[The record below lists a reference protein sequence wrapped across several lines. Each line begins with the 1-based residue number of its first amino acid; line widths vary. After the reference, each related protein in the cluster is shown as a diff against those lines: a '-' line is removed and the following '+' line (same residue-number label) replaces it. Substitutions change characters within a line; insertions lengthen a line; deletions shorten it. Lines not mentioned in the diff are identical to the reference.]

1 MEVTEKRV
9 LIVDDEE
16 DLTWSI
22 SRHLSK
28 DKDKYELMAVNN
40 AREALD
46 ILKQV
51 PVTVVVSDIRMPEIS
66 GLELLME
73 IRKNYPDTKV
83 IIMTAYGS
91 SEVQQEANARGCF
104 KYIEKPFEIQE
115 LRQIILEGV
124 EDKKGFDGRISDLQ
138 LSDLIQMH
146 CLGRLTN
153 ALQVQKDHYKG
164 IIYFENGDIV
174 HAKVGNEEGEEAF
187 YEILSWEG
195 GSFAVQRG
203 AKAPKESIHKGWQTL
218 LLEGLRRLDE
228 KRSPEEHRLVKETK
242 KKQENMYKVL
252 KQLSTL
258 KDFILAAVFD
268 SEGFPLNSIIGEKHK
283 QKYKLSEIATT
294 IAKLHKQIEIT
305 AMDLKMTETS
315 EIALMFNEGI
325 CIITNILNKRAF
337 LVLLAGQSSNLALL
351 RMKIKGVLNELEKSL

>member
-1 MEVTEKRV
+1 VTEKRV

-51 PVTVVVSDIRMPEIS
+51 PVTMVVSDIRMPEMS

-83 IIMTAYGS
+83 VIMTAYGS

-104 KYIEKPFEIQE
+104 KYIEKPFEIQD
-115 LRQIILEGV
+115 LRQIILDGV

-153 ALQVQKDHYKG
+153 ALRVQKDNYKG
-164 IIYFENGDIV
+164 VIYFDNGDIV
-174 HAKVGNEEGEEAF
+174 HASMNDTEGEEAF

-218 LLEGLRRLDE
+218 LLEGLRRMDE
-228 KRSPEEHRLVKETK
+228 KRSPEEHQLEKEIK
-242 KKQENMYKVL
+242 KKQEKMYEVL
-252 KQLSTL
+252 QQLSAL

-268 SEGFPLNSIIGEKHK
+268 SEGFPLNSIISEKHK
-283 QKYKLSEIATT
+283 QRYKLSEIATT
-294 IAKLHKQIEIT
+294 ISKLEKQIELT
-305 AMDLKMTETS
+305 AIDLKMNKT
-315 EIALMFNEGI
+315 NEVAMLFEEGV
-325 CIITNILNKRAF
+325 CIITNIPSKRAY
-337 LVLLAGQSSNLALL
+337 LVLLAGKSANLALL
-351 RMKIKGVLNELEKSL
+351 RMKIKAVFNDLEETL